1 MLRSLVGSEM
11 CIRDR
16 LHAHYG
22 AFGEISDVAIMKDR
36 QTGKPRGF
44 GFVSFVDP
52 AVAEVVV
59 NEKHTIDGRTV
70 DTKLSV
76 PREQMRPSHPGQRAR
91 QSQPQL
97 DASFK
102 KLFLGGLSARA
113 TEDSIATYFS
123 RFGTVHEVLVMR
135 DRNTGASR
143 GFGFCTFEDAQAAA
157 SVLQESRK
165 HTIDDKNVE
174 VKPAESREACN
185 ARSKG
190 GWRHGKGK
198 EHMGNGSGRAQF
210 MYDNQ
215 MLKDGQYGGPSMY
228 YPPQYAVPYPGVPH
242 GYNGDPS
249 YPAMPYMAPA
259 NPTTWNPAYRGG
271 PGAPFIAELPAAVQQ
286 QPVGNGYVNAQPT
299 YPTHFGLEGPQYA
312 PVEGPP
318 SEQGFPIVVR
328 STDGMNP
335 NGSVEH
341 A

>member
-1 MLRSLVGSEM
+1 MSSGKLFIGGLSWETTEDM
-11 CIRDR
+11 

-135 DRNTGASR
+135 DRNTGYISVDLVFMLPSLGFRCLSR
-143 GFGFCTFEDAQAAA
+143 IRILYLRGRTGCRECT
-157 SVLQESRK
+157 SRV
-165 HTIDDKNVE
+165 TE
-174 VKPAESREACN
+174 
-185 ARSKG
+185 
-190 GWRHGKGK
+190 
-198 EHMGNGSGRAQF
+198 
-210 MYDNQ
+210 
-215 MLKDGQYGGPSMY
+215 
-228 YPPQYAVPYPGVPH
+228 
-242 GYNGDPS
+242 
-249 YPAMPYMAPA
+249 
-259 NPTTWNPAYRGG
+259 
-271 PGAPFIAELPAAVQQ
+271 
-286 QPVGNGYVNAQPT
+286 
-299 YPTHFGLEGPQYA
+299 THD
-312 PVEGPP
+312 
-318 SEQGFPIVVR
+318 R
-328 STDGMNP
+328 
-335 NGSVEH
+335 
-341 A
+341 